1 MQRPLYMQLA
11 NIRCDR
17 SETEWGMIGLD
28 AQGLEST
35 RWFNQRHFSDA
46 QSFH

>member
-17 SETEWGMIGLD
+17 GGTEWAAMGLD
-28 AQGLEST
+28 AQRLGST
-35 RWFNQRHFSDA
+35 RQFSQRHFSDA